1 MHFSGKRNIEQIV
14 STPATTELQ
23 LTQQGWSIL
32 LLWFAI
38 HQQKPPALLCTF
50 ETFSQTFAVSFLY
63 FATFPPAQEHQS
75 LSSPVLRTKRHVC
88 RGDVKWGRCAVSVTH
103 SLSYPCQNCHCCVG
117 HSCPGAGW
125 ENRLRPGGH
134 RELVLSEPAPSGVRD
149 CWSLQS
155 PQNLPQHQVPKWQ
168 EGYKQGCGC
177 PNPLLPLPLS
187 FKTKLC
193 LSGAGVLL
201 SPVYFLEFLSIY
213 ILEANPYQFLS
224 TIPVLRFK

>member
-1 MHFSGKRNIEQIV
+1 MGEICCV
-14 STPATTELQ
+14 SDTLPELS
-23 LTQQGWSIL
+23 LPEL
-32 LLWFAI
+32 
-38 HQQKPPALLCTF
+38 PLLCGTF
-50 ETFSQTFAVSFLY
+50 LSWGWLGDQAEARRAQRAGALRASSLGSQGLLIPAV
-63 FATFPPAQEHQS
+63 
-75 LSSPVLRTKRHVC
+75 
-88 RGDVKWGRCAVSVTH
+88 
-103 SLSYPCQNCHCCVG
+103 
-117 HSCPGAGW
+117 
-125 ENRLRPGGH
+125 
-134 RELVLSEPAPSGVRD
+134 
-149 CWSLQS
+149 
-155 PQNLPQHQVPKWQ
+155 PQNLPQHQVPKSQ